1 MTEQEKIQAILNR
14 DCSCDGKFIFGV
26 KTTKIICRPG
36 CPAKVPLEK
45 NIVLFDTIEEAIQ
58 KGYRPCKR
66 CKPELTYRVKRGKN
80 EMSNVI
86 VLFEVTVKNG
96 KMEDYLE
103 MAGTLKE
110 SLVAADGFIR
120 SERFS
125 SLVNEGKLLSMSIWK
140 NEESVA
146 KWRNL
151 TAHRMAQSH
160 GRMNDFAD
168 YKITVVTPV
177 RTYTM
182 SDRGEAPT
190 DSNEYLEV

>member
-1 MTEQEKIQAILNR
+1 MNAQEKLQAIQNR
-14 DCSCDGKFIFGV
+14 DNSYDGKFIYGV

-36 CPAKVPLEK
+36 CSARMPLVK
-45 NIVLFDTIEEAIQ
+45 NIVLFDTMEEAIQ

-66 CKPELTYRVKRGKN
+66 CKPEQLYQSQEKSRMN
-80 EMSNVI
+80 II
-86 VLFEVTVKNG
+86 VLFEVTVKDG
-96 KMEDYLE
+96 KMEDYLK
-103 MAGTLKE
+103 MAVSLKD
-110 SLVAADGFIR
+110 SLANAEGFIR

-125 SLVNEGKLLSMSIWK
+125 SLATDGKLLSMSVWE
-140 NEESVA
+140 NEDCVS

-151 TAHRMAQSH
+151 AAHRMAQSH

-182 SDRGEAPT
+182 TDRTKAPI
-190 DSNEYLEV
+190 DSNKYLEV